1 LLRTL
6 AKRRVAK
13 PKENNK
19 VVTLRSIESPI
30 EDSKARLKRL
40 NRMGMIADHKIMM
53 IPSPETK
60 RKGNILLCIF
70 ALMLRGFAGAT
81 FHIVLSES

>member
-1 LLRTL
+1 
-6 AKRRVAK
+6 
-13 PKENNK
+13 
-19 VVTLRSIESPI
+19 
-30 EDSKARLKRL
+30 
-40 NRMGMIADHKIMM
+40 MGMIADHKIMM